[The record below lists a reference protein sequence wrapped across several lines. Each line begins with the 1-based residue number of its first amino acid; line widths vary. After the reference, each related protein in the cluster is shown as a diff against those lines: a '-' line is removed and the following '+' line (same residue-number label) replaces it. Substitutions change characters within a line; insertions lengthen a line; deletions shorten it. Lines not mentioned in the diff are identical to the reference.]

1 MIKYIIFLI
10 SSIVLY
16 IYAPSSMNR
25 EYMFVEVAILLFFTI
40 SFFIKTRNNSRMGV
54 FSHSHIFV
62 VIFVIIFYQ
71 FYIDYILG
79 FIDSSEKKIW
89 INTSVVVKSLG
100 LCNIAMASFLLGYKY
115 QLTKHNKY
123 RLAKHNK
130 YRLAKHNKFQS
141 VKYNKYKSAKYSVRS
156 KLHSL
161 PQKTIFPEKK
171 FLCNIGYCM
180 LAYFVI
186 AADDGFF
193 RSGYLT
199 SEGQLDGSFGIMVI
213 LQSVMIAVFS
223 LYCIEYKNN
232 CKGDS
237 IIKYF
242 KRPGI
247 LVGLYAIAIILSG
260 RRTEAL
266 RVVIMFL
273 FAYIYVS
280 GNKLNIK
287 KTVAYLFA
295 GVILIS
301 VFGAIRGE
309 GQSFSQG
316 VEILTSN
323 ATISPFT
330 KELAGSINTVHIAME
345 NVPDIIPYNYGVTFF
360 PSFALLVPGLDRLI
374 TYLMSNGI
382 PLNSSTQIS
391 NMYWESSDWGYGMGS
406 SIVADVYIS
415 FGVIGVLIVFLL
427 IGRLFR
433 KLEVITT
440 NSKNIY
446 MFAMCIGVYSQILYA
461 CRTGVGVLF
470 LSWTYACIIIYL
482 SKILFHK
489 RLK

>member
-1 MIKYIIFLI
+1 
-10 SSIVLY
+10 
-16 IYAPSSMNR
+16 
-25 EYMFVEVAILLFFTI
+25 
-40 SFFIKTRNNSRMGV
+40 
-54 FSHSHIFV
+54 
-62 VIFVIIFYQ
+62 
-71 FYIDYILG
+71 
-79 FIDSSEKKIW
+79 
-89 INTSVVVKSLG
+89 
-100 LCNIAMASFLLGYKY
+100 
-115 QLTKHNKY
+115 
-123 RLAKHNK
+123 
-130 YRLAKHNKFQS
+130 
-141 VKYNKYKSAKYSVRS
+141 
-156 KLHSL
+156 
-161 PQKTIFPEKK
+161 
-171 FLCNIGYCM
+171 M

-199 SEGQLDGSFGIMVI
+199 SEGKLDGSFGIMVI

-295 GVILIS
+295 GVILLS

-433 KLEVITT
+433 KLEEITT

-446 MFAMCIGVYSQILYA
+446 MFAMCICVYSQILYA

>member
-10 SSIVLY
+10 SSIIFY
-16 IYAPSSMNR
+16 IYAPSSMNK
-25 EYMFVEVAILLFFTI
+25 EYMFIEVALSLFFTI
-40 SFFIKTRNNSRMGV
+40 NFFIKTRKNSRMGV
-54 FSHSHIFV
+54 FSHSHIFI
-62 VIFVIIFYQ
+62 VIFLIVFYQ

-79 FIDSSEKKIW
+79 FIDTSEKRTW
-89 INTSVVVKSLG
+89 INTSIVAKSLG
-100 LCNIAMASFLLGYKY
+100 LCNIAISSFLLGYKY
-115 QLTKHNKY
+115 QLYKHI
-123 RLAKHNK
+123 
-130 YRLAKHNKFQS
+130 
-141 VKYNKYKSAKYSVRS
+141 VRS
-156 KLHSL
+156 NFHAT
-161 PQKTIFPEKK
+161 PQTTIFPEKK

-180 LAYFVI
+180 LAYFI
-186 AADDGFF
+186 ITADDGFF

-199 SEGQLDGSFGIMVI
+199 SEGQLDASFGIMVI
-213 LQSVMIAVFS
+213 LQSVMITVFS

-232 CKGDS
+232 YNGES
-237 IIKYF
+237 IINHF

-247 LVGLYAIAIILSG
+247 LVCIYAIAIILSG

-266 RVVIMFL
+266 RVVIMLL

-287 KTVAYLFA
+287 KTLAYLFV
-295 GVILIS
+295 GVILTS

-316 VEILTSN
+316 IEFLTSN
-323 ATISPFT
+323 NTISPFT
-330 KELAGSINTVHIAME
+330 KELAGSINTVHIAMD
-345 NVPDIIPYNYGVTFF
+345 NVPEIIPYNYGITFF
-360 PSFALLVPGLDRLI
+360 ASFALLVPGLDRLI
-374 TYLMSNGI
+374 TYLMPNEI
-382 PLNSSTQIS
+382 ALNSSTQIA
-391 NMYWESSDWGYGMGS
+391 NMYWGGSDWGYGTGS

-415 FGVIGVLIVFLL
+415 FGVIGVVIVFLL

-433 KLEVITT
+433 KLEEITT
-440 NSKNIY
+440 NSNNIY

-482 SKILFHK
+482 SKMLFHK

>member
-16 IYAPSSMNR
+16 MYAPSSMNR

-89 INTSVVVKSLG
+89 INTFVVAKSLG

-130 YRLAKHNKFQS
+130 FQS

-156 KLHSL
+156 KSHST

-193 RSGYLT
+193 RSGYIT
-199 SEGQLDGSFGIMVI
+199 SEGKLDGSFGIMVI

-280 GNKLNIK
+280 GNTLNIK

>member
-130 YRLAKHNKFQS
+130 FQS
-141 VKYNKYKSAKYSVRS
+141 IKYNKYKSAKYSVRS
-156 KLHSL
+156 KLHST

-280 GNKLNIK
+280 GNTLNIK

>member
-1 MIKYIIFLI
+1 MVKYLTFLL
-10 SSIVLY
+10 SSILLY
-16 IYAPSSMNR
+16 VYAPSSMDKD
-25 EYMFVEVAILLFFTI
+25 YMFIEVVLSLFFTI
-40 SFFIKTRNNSRMGV
+40 NFFIKTRKNSRMGA
-54 FSHSHIFV
+54 FSHSHIFI
-62 VIFVIIFYQ
+62 VIFLIVFYQ
-71 FYIDYILG
+71 LYIDYILG
-79 FIDSSEKKIW
+79 FIDTSEKRTW
-89 INTSVVVKSLG
+89 INTSIVAKSLG
-100 LCNIAMASFLLGYKY
+100 LCNIAISSFLLGYKY
-115 QLTKHNKY
+115 QLDKHI
-123 RLAKHNK
+123 
-130 YRLAKHNKFQS
+130 
-141 VKYNKYKSAKYSVRS
+141 VRS
-156 KLHSL
+156 NFYAT
-161 PQKTIFPEKK
+161 PQITIFPEKK
-171 FLCNIGYCM
+171 YLCNIGYCM
-180 LAYFVI
+180 LAYFI
-186 AADDGFF
+186 ITADDGFF

-199 SEGQLDGSFGIMVI
+199 SEGQLDASFGIMVI

-232 CKGDS
+232 FKGDT
-237 IIKYF
+237 IINYF

-266 RVVIMFL
+266 RVVIMLL

-295 GVILIS
+295 GIILTS

-316 VEILTSN
+316 VEMLTSN
-323 ATISPFT
+323 ITISPFT

-374 TYLMSNGI
+374 TLMSNGI
-382 PLNSSTQIS
+382 ALNSSTQIS
-391 NMYWESSDWGYGMGS
+391 NMYWGGSDWGYGMGS

-415 FGVIGVLIVFLL
+415 FGVIGILIVFLL

-433 KLEVITT
+433 KLEEITT
-440 NSKNIY
+440 NSNNIY

-482 SKILFHK
+482 SKIFFHK

>member
-1 MIKYIIFLI
+1 MAKYLLFLLSSIFL
-10 SSIVLY
+10 Y
-16 IYAPSSMNR
+16 KYAPSSMNK
-25 EYMFVEVAILLFFTI
+25 EYMLLEVAISLFFTI
-40 SFFIKTRNNSRMGV
+40 IFFIETRKNCRMGV

-62 VIFVIIFYQ
+62 IVFFVIFYQ
-71 FYIDYILG
+71 SYMDYILG
-79 FIDSSEKKIW
+79 FIDTSEKNIW
-89 INTSVVVKSLG
+89 INISIVAKSLG
-100 LCNIAMASFLLGYKY
+100 LCNIAISSFLFGYKY
-115 QLTKHNKY
+115 QSSKHKKFHI
-123 RLAKHNK
+123 AKHT
-130 YRLAKHNKFQS
+130 
-141 VKYNKYKSAKYSVRS
+141 VRPNF
-156 KLHSL
+156 HTT
-161 PQKTIFPEKK
+161 PQITIFPEKK
-171 FLCNIGYCM
+171 ILCNVGYCM
-180 LAYFVI
+180 LILFI
-186 AADDGFF
+186 ITADDSFF

-199 SEGQLDGSFGIMVI
+199 SEGQLDASFGIMVI

-232 CKGDS
+232 FKGYSVVD
-237 IIKYF
+237 YF

-266 RVVIMFL
+266 RVVIMLL

-280 GNKLNIK
+280 GNRLKIK
-287 KTVAYLFA
+287 RTIAYLFV
-295 GVILIS
+295 GVILTG

-323 ATISPFT
+323 NTISPFT

-345 NVPDIIPYNYGVTFF
+345 NVPEFVPYNYGVTFF

-374 TYLMSNGI
+374 TYLMSNSI
-382 PLNSSTQIS
+382 ALNSSTQIS
-391 NMYWESSDWGYGMGS
+391 NMYWGGPDWGYGMGS

-415 FGVIGVLIVFLL
+415 FGVIGVLVAFLL

-433 KLEVITT
+433 KLEEIST
-440 NSKNIY
+440 NSNNIY

>member
-40 SFFIKTRNNSRMGV
+40 SFIIKTRNNSRMGV

-130 YRLAKHNKFQS
+130 FQS
-141 VKYNKYKSAKYSVRS
+141 IKHNKYKSAKYSVRS
-156 KLHSL
+156 KLHST
-161 PQKTIFPEKK
+161 PKKTIFPEKK

-186 AADDGFF
+186 TADDGFF
-193 RSGYLT
+193 SSGYLT

-237 IIKYF
+237 IINYF

-266 RVVIMFL
+266 RVVIMLL

-295 GVILIS
+295 GVILTS

-382 PLNSSTQIS
+382 ALNSSTQIA
-391 NMYWESSDWGYGMGS
+391 NMYWGGSDWGYGTGS

-433 KLEVITT
+433 KLEEITT
-440 NSKNIY
+440 NSNNIY

>member
-1 MIKYIIFLI
+1 MAKYLLFLLSSIFL
-10 SSIVLY
+10 Y
-16 IYAPSSMNR
+16 KYAPSSMNK
-25 EYMFVEVAILLFFTI
+25 EYMLLEVAISLFFTI
-40 SFFIKTRNNSRMGV
+40 IFFIETRKNCRMGV

-62 VIFVIIFYQ
+62 IVFFVIFYQ
-71 FYIDYILG
+71 SYIDYILG
-79 FIDSSEKKIW
+79 FIDTSEKKIW
-89 INTSVVVKSLG
+89 INISIVAKSLG

-123 RLAKHNK
+123 QLTKHNK

-141 VKYNKYKSAKYSVRS
+141 VKYNKYKSTKYSVRS
-156 KLHSL
+156 KLHST

-266 RVVIMFL
+266 RVVIMLL

-280 GNKLNIK
+280 GNRLKIK
-287 KTVAYLFA
+287 RTIAYLFV
-295 GVILIS
+295 GVILTG

-323 ATISPFT
+323 NTISPFT
-330 KELAGSINTVHIAME
+330 KELASSINTVHIAMD
-345 NVPDIIPYNYGVTFF
+345 NVPEFVPYNYGVTFF
-360 PSFALLVPGLDRLI
+360 PSFSLLVPGLDRLI

-382 PLNSSTQIS
+382 ALNSSTQIS
-391 NMYWESSDWGYGMGS
+391 NMYWGGPDWGYGMGS

>member
-1 MIKYIIFLI
+1 M
-10 SSIVLY
+10 
-16 IYAPSSMNR
+16 
-25 EYMFVEVAILLFFTI
+25 
-40 SFFIKTRNNSRMGV
+40 
-54 FSHSHIFV
+54 
-62 VIFVIIFYQ
+62 
-71 FYIDYILG
+71 
-79 FIDSSEKKIW
+79 
-89 INTSVVVKSLG
+89 
-100 LCNIAMASFLLGYKY
+100 
-115 QLTKHNKY
+115 
-123 RLAKHNK
+123 
-130 YRLAKHNKFQS
+130 
-141 VKYNKYKSAKYSVRS
+141 
-156 KLHSL
+156 
-161 PQKTIFPEKK
+161 
-171 FLCNIGYCM
+171 
-180 LAYFVI
+180 
-186 AADDGFF
+186 
-193 RSGYLT
+193 
-199 SEGQLDGSFGIMVI
+199 
-213 LQSVMIAVFS
+213 
-223 LYCIEYKNN
+223 
-232 CKGDS
+232 
-237 IIKYF
+237 
-242 KRPGI
+242 
-247 LVGLYAIAIILSG
+247 
-260 RRTEAL
+260 
-266 RVVIMFL
+266 

-440 NSKNIY
+440 NSKIY
-446 MFAMCIGVYSQILYA
+446 ICLL
-461 CRTGVGVLF
+461 CVLV
-470 LSWTYACIIIYL
+470 SI
-482 SKILFHK
+482 HK
-489 RLK
+489 SYMLVELE

>member
-1 MIKYIIFLI
+1 
-10 SSIVLY
+10 
-16 IYAPSSMNR
+16 MNR

-115 QLTKHNKY
+115 QLTKHNK
-123 RLAKHNK
+123 
-130 YRLAKHNKFQS
+130 FQS

-156 KLHSL
+156 KSHST

-199 SEGQLDGSFGIMVI
+199 SEGQLDASFGIMVI

-280 GNKLNIK
+280 GNTLNIK

>member
-1 MIKYIIFLI
+1 
-10 SSIVLY
+10 
-16 IYAPSSMNR
+16 MNR

-62 VIFVIIFYQ
+62 MIFVIIFYQ

-89 INTSVVVKSLG
+89 INTFVVAKSLG
-100 LCNIAMASFLLGYKY
+100 LCNISMASFLLGYKY

-123 RLAKHNK
+123 
-130 YRLAKHNKFQS
+130 QS

-156 KLHSL
+156 KLHST

-199 SEGQLDGSFGIMVI
+199 SEGQLDVSFGIMVI

-237 IIKYF
+237 IINYF

-247 LVGLYAIAIILSG
+247 LVGLYAIAIMLSG

-266 RVVIMFL
+266 RVVIMLL

-280 GNKLNIK
+280 GTKLNIK
-287 KTVAYLFA
+287 KTLSYLFV
-295 GVILIS
+295 GVILTS

-316 VEILTSN
+316 IELLTSN
-323 ATISPFT
+323 NTISPFT
-330 KELAGSINTVHIAME
+330 KELAGSINTVHIAMD
-345 NVPDIIPYNYGVTFF
+345 NVPEIIPYNYGITFF
-360 PSFALLVPGLDRLI
+360 ASFALLVPGLDRLI
-374 TYLMSNGI
+374 TYLMPNEI
-382 PLNSSTQIS
+382 ALNSSTQIA
-391 NMYWESSDWGYGMGS
+391 NMYWGGSDWGYGTGS

-433 KLEVITT
+433 KLEEITT
-440 NSKNIY
+440 NSNNIY

-482 SKILFHK
+482 SKMLFHK

>member
-161 PQKTIFPEKK
+161 PKKTIFPEKK

-180 LAYFVI
+180 L
-186 AADDGFF
+186 
-193 RSGYLT
+193 
-199 SEGQLDGSFGIMVI
+199 
-213 LQSVMIAVFS
+213 
-223 LYCIEYKNN
+223 
-232 CKGDS
+232 
-237 IIKYF
+237 
-242 KRPGI
+242 
-247 LVGLYAIAIILSG
+247 
-260 RRTEAL
+260 
-266 RVVIMFL
+266 
-273 FAYIYVS
+273 
-280 GNKLNIK
+280 
-287 KTVAYLFA
+287 
-295 GVILIS
+295 IS
-301 VFGAIRGE
+301 
-309 GQSFSQG
+309 
-316 VEILTSN
+316 
-323 ATISPFT
+323 
-330 KELAGSINTVHIAME
+330 
-345 NVPDIIPYNYGVTFF
+345 
-360 PSFALLVPGLDRLI
+360 
-374 TYLMSNGI
+374 
-382 PLNSSTQIS
+382 
-391 NMYWESSDWGYGMGS
+391 
-406 SIVADVYIS
+406 
-415 FGVIGVLIVFLL
+415 
-427 IGRLFR
+427 
-433 KLEVITT
+433 
-440 NSKNIY
+440 
-446 MFAMCIGVYSQILYA
+446 
-461 CRTGVGVLF
+461 
-470 LSWTYACIIIYL
+470 
-482 SKILFHK
+482 
-489 RLK
+489 